1 MKRLLSRVLSL
12 VLSVVL
18 GALAGALFKQIWKL
32 IAREEEAPEAADP
45 QRSWKEVLPA
55 AALQGALF
63 AVVKAAVQ
71 RGAMQSRRKLAE
83 SRADEAGKRAK
94 RHG

>member
-1 MKRLLSRVLSL
+1 MKKLRSRVLSL
-12 VLSVVL
+12 VLSVL
-18 GALAGALFKQIWKL
+18 IGALAGALFKRIWKL
-32 IAREEEAPEAADP
+32 IAREDEAPEAADP
-45 QRSWKEVLPA
+45 QRNWKEVLPA

-83 SRADEAGKRAK
+83 SRADEASKRAK

>member
-1 MKRLLSRVLSL
+1 MKKLLSRVLSL
-12 VLSVVL
+12 GLSVAI
-18 GALAGALFKQIWKL
+18 GALAGALFKQLWKL

-45 QRSWKEVLPA
+45 ERGWKEVLPA

-71 RGAMQSRRKLAE
+71 RGAMRGRRKLAGSPAQE
-83 SRADEAGKRAK
+83 GKRAK
-94 RHG
+94 RDG